1 MALVAG
7 WQQVSALGVAAVLG
21 AQGVAI
27 AASVPEEAN
36 AAERR
41 KVSAG
46 TPERQVGDR
55 RPGRPGAGPPAG
67 SVTVTLPGS
76 HGAHASV
83 VVSSG
88 HCPPPGPPEPPP
100 EPPSPS
106 PEPPQPTPEPP
117 APEPPAP
124 SPAPSPSPEPPRP
137 EPVPEPEPEPEPPAP
152 APEPAAEQP
161 PPPAAPAPPE
171 RPPVPLSAPAPAPA
185 PPPAAAPPPEAAP
198 VVIRRHRPA
207 GQGPEADGTPLTVL
221 MLVTTTPAVLAAA
234 LLRPRAHSAAR
245 RGR

>member
-1 MALVAG
+1 MAG

-36 AAERR
+36 AAERQ

-46 TPERQVGDR
+46 TPERQVEDR
-55 RPGRPGAGPPAG
+55 RPARPGAGPPAG

-76 HGAHASV
+76 PGAHASV
-83 VVSSG
+83 VVSTS
-88 HCPPPGPPEPPP
+88 HCPPP
-100 EPPSPS
+100 EPPQS
-106 PEPPQPTPEPP
+106 TPEPP
-117 APEPPAP
+117 APE
-124 SPAPSPSPEPPRP
+124 SPSPSPEPPRP
-137 EPVPEPEPEPEPPAP
+137 EPVPVPEPEPVPPAP
-152 APEPAAEQP
+152 EQP
-161 PPPAAPAPPE
+161 PPPAAPVPPE
-171 RPPVPLSAPAPAPA
+171 RPPVPPPVPAPAPVPPPEAA
-185 PPPAAAPPPEAAP
+185 PPPAAAPPSEAVP
-198 VVIRRHRPA
+198 VAIRRHRPA

>member
-1 MALVAG
+1 MAG

-27 AASVPEEAN
+27 AAPVPEEAN
-36 AAERR
+36 ASERQ

-46 TPERQVGDR
+46 SPERQAEGR
-55 RPGRPGAGPPAG
+55 RPARPGAGPPAG

-76 HGAHASV
+76 PGAHASV
-83 VVSSG
+83 VVSAG
-88 HCPPPGPPEPPP
+88 HCPPPGRPPGPPEPAP
-100 EPPSPS
+100 EPPR
-106 PEPPQPTPEPP
+106 PTPEPP
-117 APEPPAP
+117 APEPPV
-124 SPAPSPSPEPPRP
+124 PSPEPPRP
-137 EPVPEPEPEPEPPAP
+137 EPVPEPDPVPPAPVPEP
-152 APEPAAEQP
+152 APEPP

-171 RPPVPLSAPAPAPA
+171 RPPAPPPA
-185 PPPAAAPPPEAAP
+185 PPPAAAPPPEAVP
-198 VVIRRHRPA
+198 VAIRRHRPA
-207 GQGPEADGTPLTVL
+207 GQGPEAEGTPLTVL

>member
-1 MALVAG
+1 MAG

-36 AAERR
+36 AAERQ

-46 TPERQVGDR
+46 TPERQVEDR
-55 RPGRPGAGPPAG
+55 RPARPGAGPPAG

-76 HGAHASV
+76 PGAHASV
-83 VVSSG
+83 VVSTS
-88 HCPPPGPPEPPP
+88 HCPPP
-100 EPPSPS
+100 EPPQPP
-106 PEPPQPTPEPP
+106 PEPPQSTPEPP
-117 APEPPAP
+117 APEP
-124 SPAPSPSPEPPRP
+124 PSPSPEPPRP
-137 EPVPEPEPEPEPPAP
+137 EPVPEPEPVPPAP
-152 APEPAAEQP
+152 APEPAPEQP
-161 PPPAAPAPPE
+161 PPPAAPVPPE
-171 RPPVPLSAPAPAPA
+171 RPPVPPPVPSPAPVPPPEAA
-185 PPPAAAPPPEAAP
+185 PPPAAAPPSEAVP
-198 VVIRRHRPA
+198 VAIRRHRPA

>member
-1 MALVAG
+1 MAG

-36 AAERR
+36 AAERQ

-46 TPERQVGDR
+46 TPERQVEDR
-55 RPGRPGAGPPAG
+55 RPARPGAGPPAG

-76 HGAHASV
+76 PGAHASV
-83 VVSSG
+83 VVSTS
-88 HCPPPGPPEPPP
+88 HCPPP
-100 EPPSPS
+100 EPPQPP
-106 PEPPQPTPEPP
+106 PEPPQSTPEPP

-124 SPAPSPSPEPPRP
+124 SPEPPRP
-137 EPVPEPEPEPEPPAP
+137 EPVPVPEPEPVPPAP
-152 APEPAAEQP
+152 APEPAPEQP
-161 PPPAAPAPPE
+161 PPPAAPVPPE
-171 RPPVPLSAPAPAPA
+171 RPPVPPPVPAPAPA
-185 PPPAAAPPPEAAP
+185 PPPEAAPPPAAAPPSEAVP
-198 VVIRRHRPA
+198 VAIRRHRPA

>member
-1 MALVAG
+1 MAG

-46 TPERQVGDR
+46 TPERQVEDR
-55 RPGRPGAGPPAG
+55 RPVRPGAGPPAG
-67 SVTVTLPGS
+67 SVTVTLPGP

-83 VVSSG
+83 VVSGG
-88 HCPPPGPPEPPP
+88 HCPPPGPPQPPP
-100 EPPSPS
+100 GPPR
-106 PEPPQPTPEPP
+106 PTPEPP

-124 SPAPSPSPEPPRP
+124 SPEPPRT
-137 EPVPEPEPEPEPPAP
+137 EPVPDPEPEPAPPAP
-152 APEPAAEQP
+152 APEPAPEQP
-161 PPPAAPAPPE
+161 LPPAAPVPPE
-171 RPPVPLSAPAPAPA
+171 RPPAPPPAAAPAPA

-198 VVIRRHRPA
+198 VAIRRHRPA

>member
-100 EPPSPS
+100 EPPVPS

-124 SPAPSPSPEPPRP
+124 SPSPEPPRP
-137 EPVPEPEPEPEPPAP
+137 EPVPEPEPEPPAP
-152 APEPAAEQP
+152 APEPAPEQP

-171 RPPVPLSAPAPAPA
+171 RPPVPPPAPAPAPAPPPGAA

-198 VVIRRHRPA
+198 VAIRRHRPA

>member
-1 MALVAG
+1 MAG

-152 APEPAAEQP
+152 APEPAPEQP

-171 RPPVPLSAPAPAPA
+171 RPPVPLPAPAPAPA